1 MVVGN
6 CEDKSGH
13 TDRVLY
19 IFPVTIVD
27 ILQMGYTIDIFELSE
42 ILRFFF
48 NYSAMYTL
56 KSI

>member
-1 MVVGN
+1 MGN